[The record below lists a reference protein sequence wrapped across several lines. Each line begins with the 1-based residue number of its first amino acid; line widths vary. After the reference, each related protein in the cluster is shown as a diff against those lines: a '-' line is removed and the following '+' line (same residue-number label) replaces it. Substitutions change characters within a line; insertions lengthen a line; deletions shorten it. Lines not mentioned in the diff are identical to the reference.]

1 MSTLPMPARHRL
13 ARWVAYVSLCA
24 FVLGPSAFAFP
35 PAPYHLIFGTARDQF
50 GTPIT
55 SAHSM
60 VILETPTGVRISASL
75 VPGQA
80 AGVNYQIKVPMDA
93 GITTDLY
100 KTNALTPSAPFKL
113 YVVVGSVTNIPLQM
127 IGNYSLL
134 GSPGQSTRIDLTL
147 GVDAN
152 GDGIPDAW
160 EQAFLTALGS
170 GLPLSALNPNL
181 DLAHDGR
188 TLQQEFLLGSY
199 PFDPADPFVV
209 SMAGFNGN
217 SPILKFPTMT
227 GRSYTVLGSSDLK
240 SWMPLSF
247 HLATESAGAQPH
259 SFYYAPGI
267 QSTLQIQVIQPQPA
281 PEKLFIKILIQ

>member
-1 MSTLPMPARHRL
+1 
-13 ARWVAYVSLCA
+13 
-24 FVLGPSAFAFP
+24 
-35 PAPYHLIFGTARDQF
+35 
-50 GTPIT
+50 
-55 SAHSM
+55 M

-267 QSTLQIQVIQPQPA
+267 QSALQIQVIQPQPA